1 MEEAEEQ
8 AGDDHQQ
15 QPEAPVVTPTQ
26 QNAQAHAERAQEQHD
41 LGGAGDQ
48 ELGEEGCDALHSAGL
63 GDDGAK
69 RLGGQRTADHEGGED
84 RDRVTPAQ
92 GDAERAR
99 RHRLAAHGAAEGE
112 GGQHDADADEEDDRI
127 EARNV
132 SQHAAE
138 SGVVVYGVGGEG
150 QREDRRA
157 DQAFG
162 DGHGHNP
169 SILSIQCINY
179 TPYK

>member
-1 MEEAEEQ
+1 M
-8 AGDDHQQ
+8 
-15 QPEAPVVTPTQ
+15 PEAPVVTPTEQ
-26 QNAQAHAERAQEQHD
+26 GAQRHAGRAEEQHD

-48 ELGEEGCDALHSAGL
+48 ELGEERCDALHSAGL

-84 RDRVTPAQ
+84 RDRVTAAQ
-92 GDAERAR
+92 SDAERAR

-132 SQHAAE
+132 SRTPPRAVWLWMALAAKA
-138 SGVVVYGVGGEG
+138 SARIAGPISVGGWSWP
-150 QREDRRA
+150 QSSDI
-157 DQAFG
+157 
-162 DGHGHNP
+162 
-169 SILSIQCINY
+169 ILYNV
-179 TPYK
+179 